1 MGRRRTHL
9 KREQPLPAGLYK
21 HRRQYR
27 ARLRGSPWVYFGTDY
42 VEAMQGY
49 AAWKRDGGRSDTV
62 AWLLDIFTGIVCPGK
77 VKAEAMAKRTAK
89 DYAKD
94 AAILK
99 AGLGHFPIKSLEPK
113 HVAAFRDARAQD
125 APRHVR
131 NEMACLSAAMA
142 YAVESGR
149 ASSNPCREVKRP
161 RKIRRERLI
170 TNEEYLAVYSSAGAA
185 VRRAMA
191 LAVRTLALPADIL
204 ALGPRN
210 ILRRSNGERVL
221 RFSRGK
227 TRVIV
232 EIEIVGELAKI
243 IDECLAASVVRSTFV
258 HREDGERYTTDGL
271 TSMFRRHCIAAKVSD
286 FGLRDLRAKGATD
299 EYRAGRPIRELQHL
313 LGHKSVRTTEIYL
326 KELIPETVR
335 PNERPMIAGSK

>member
-1 MGRRRTHL
+1 
-9 KREQPLPAGLYK
+9 
-21 HRRQYR
+21 
-27 ARLRGSPWVYFGTDY
+27 
-42 VEAMQGY
+42 
-49 AAWKRDGGRSDTV
+49 
-62 AWLLDIFTGIVCPGK
+62 
-77 VKAEAMAKRTAK
+77 
-89 DYAKD
+89 
-94 AAILK
+94 
-99 AGLGHFPIKSLEPK
+99 
-113 HVAAFRDARAQD
+113 
-125 APRHVR
+125 
-131 NEMACLSAAMA
+131 MACLSAAIA
-142 YAVESGR
+142 YAVESH

-161 RKIRRERLI
+161 RKTRRERLI
-170 TNEEYLAVYSSAGAA
+170 TNEEYIAVYSSAGPA

-191 LAVRTLALPADIL
+191 LAMRTLALPADIL

-210 ILRRSNGERVL
+210 ILRRPNGERVL
-221 RFSRGK
+221 RFARGK
-227 TRVIV
+227 TRVVV

-258 HREDGERYTTDGL
+258 HREDGQPYTTDGL

>member
-1 MGRRRTHL
+1 MRVIH
-9 KREQPLPAGLYK
+9 A
-21 HRRQYR
+21 
-27 ARLRGSPWVYFGTDY
+27 LRGDLRSGRAFVSAGSPPLSLRGVGF
-42 VEAMQGY
+42 
-49 AAWKRDGGRSDTV
+49 
-62 AWLLDIFTGIVCPGK
+62 DIF
-77 VKAEAMAKRTAK
+77 
-89 DYAKD
+89 
-94 AAILK
+94 
-99 AGLGHFPIKSLEPK
+99 GHFAIKALEPK

-142 YAVESGR
+142 YAVESGH

-161 RKIRRERLI
+161 SKTRRERLI
-170 TNEEYLAVYSSAGAA
+170 TNEEYIAVYSGAGPA
-185 VRRAMA
+185 VRRAMS

-210 ILRRSNGERVL
+210 ILWRPNGERLL
-221 RFSRGK
+221 RFARGK
-227 TRVIV
+227 TRVVV
-232 EIEIVGELAKI
+232 ETEIVGELAKI
-243 IDECLAASVVRSTFV
+243 ID
-258 HREDGERYTTDGL
+258 
-271 TSMFRRHCIAAKVSD
+271 VSD

-299 EYRAGRPIRELQHL
+299 EYRAGRSIRALQHL

>member
-1 MGRRRTHL
+1 MGRRRKRL
-9 KREQPLPAGLYK
+9 KPERPLPAGLYL
-21 HRRQYR
+21 HGRRYR
-27 ARLRGSPWVYFGTDY
+27 ARFLGCPWVYFGTDY
-42 VEAMQGY
+42 VEAMKGY
-49 AAWKRDGGRSDTV
+49 AAWKCDGGKSDTI
-62 AWLLDIFTGIVCPGK
+62 AWLLDIFTGMVCPGR
-77 VKAEAMAKRTAK
+77 VKADALAKRTAK
-89 DYAKD
+89 DYGKD
-94 AAILK
+94 AEILK
-99 AGLGHFPIKSLEPK
+99 DALGHFPIKSLEPR

-149 ASSNPCREVKRP
+149 ALSNPCREVKRP
-161 RKIRRERLI
+161 RKTRRERLI
-170 TNEEYLAVYSSAGAA
+170 TNEEYIAVYSSAGPA

-210 ILRRSNGERVL
+210 ILWRPNGERVL
-221 RFSRGK
+221 RFARGK
-227 TRVIV
+227 TRVVV